1 MPFQSR
7 RRRSGS
13 SPRSLHSYGERLAS
27 DTARFFVLCFFVA
40 AVFAMGG
47 GSRADVLSL
56 VILRPVAFLVGSYAL
71 LVARPGELRAVAW
84 PLGLL
89 ACLALIIAV
98 QLIPLPPGLWTAL
111 PGRELYARIAAD
123 AGIPLGYRPLT
134 LSPSRTLNALFS
146 LSVPMS
152 AVLILAVQGERQRAS
167 LFTVLLVACAASA
180 LLAIAQMAG
189 SAGGPLY
196 FYRITNADFPVGLFA
211 NRNHQALLMVVLLA
225 LMADYHRRARR
236 FAPMGALPS
245 IGMAFAALVVIALI
259 IVAGSRAG
267 LLLAALALPV
277 LGWVHY
283 RGRNQQAGAKLKLS
297 GRAWVLA
304 ILVALIA
311 IVVATVISSRA
322 VSFDRLW
329 ANDALDD
336 YRVERLAILWAML
349 KEHWLFGIG
358 FGAFQGTFKQYETL
372 EVLTPF
378 IFNQAHADWIQFP
391 MEGGALAAALMIGVG
406 LWLVVQAYRATRA
419 VVKGTGGT
427 RFTAAW
433 ILVLIAL
440 ASLVDYPLRTP
451 IFMAIGAMAFT
462 VLSLR
467 ATPQKAR

>member
-1 MPFQSR
+1 MPLSLR

-13 SPRSLHSYGERLAS
+13 SSKSLPSYGERLAG
-27 DTARFFVLCFFVA
+27 DTARFLVLCLFVA

-56 VILRPVAFLVGSYAL
+56 VILRPVAFLVASYAL
-71 LVARPGELRAVAW
+71 LVARPGQLRAVAW

-89 ACLALIIAV
+89 ACLAAIIAL
-98 QLIPLPPGLWTAL
+98 QLIPLPPSIWTEF
-111 PGRELYARIAAD
+111 PGRDLYVKIAAD
-123 AGIPLGYRPLT
+123 AGLPLGYRPLT

-146 LSVPMS
+146 LCVPLA
-152 AVLILAVQGERQRAS
+152 AVLILAVQGERQRARV
-167 LFTVLLVACAASA
+167 FTVLLVAAGASA
-180 LLAIAQMAG
+180 LVAIAQMAG
-189 SAGGPLY
+189 SPGGPLY
-196 FYRITNADFPVGLFA
+196 FYRITNSDFPVGLFA
-211 NRNHQALLMVVLLA
+211 NRNHQALMMVVLLA
-225 LMADYHRRARR
+225 LMADYHRRARLVS
-236 FAPMGALPS
+236 PLGALPS
-245 IGMAFAALVVIALI
+245 VGLAFAALVVIALI

-267 LLLAALALPV
+267 LLLAVLTLPV
-277 LGWVHY
+277 LAWSLY
-283 RGRNQQAGAKLKLS
+283 RSRGPQAGTKFKLS

-304 ILVALIA
+304 ILVALVA
-311 IVVATVISSRA
+311 IVVATIISSRA

-336 YRVERLAILWAML
+336 YRFERLSILWTML
-349 KEHWLFGIG
+349 KEHWLVGIG

-391 MEGGALAAALMIGVG
+391 MEGGVLAAALMIVIA
-406 LWLVVQAYRATRA
+406 LWVAGQAWRAARRLKA
-419 VVKGTGGT
+419 GSGGT

-451 IFMAIGAMAFT
+451 IIMAVGALAFT
-462 VLSLR
+462 FLVLRGKSEKL
-467 ATPQKAR
+467 A